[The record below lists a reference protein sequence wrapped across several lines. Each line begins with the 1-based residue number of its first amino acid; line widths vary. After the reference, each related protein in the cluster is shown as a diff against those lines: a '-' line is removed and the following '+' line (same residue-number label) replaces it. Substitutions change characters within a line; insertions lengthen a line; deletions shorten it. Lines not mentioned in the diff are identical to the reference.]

1 MRCLLGLV
9 SLMVLSLAAF
19 CQEGPVSTIETEGV
33 ATVDAVPGYVE
44 FSLHAHCSAATL
56 TEATEAALKFEPNV
70 RKALQAAE
78 LTPTELA
85 FTGVAVPDMS
95 LKVAHISARLRY
107 RASTYTS
114 AEEGPRLF
122 ALLCDKVLNLAV
134 GLSYE
139 VEGPVLIVEDKEAIE
154 DAAIARATEKAYTP
168 AKAAAQVMSG
178 QIIAVDKVVV
188 QSLVWNKAPGVYATQ
203 PDLQKLTCTATVK
216 VSYAF
221 SPA

>member
-9 SLMVLSLAAF
+9 FLMVLSLAAF

-33 ATVDAVPGYVE
+33 ATVDAVPAYVE
-44 FSLHAHCSAATL
+44 FSLHARCPAATL
-56 TEATEAALKFEPNV
+56 AEAAEAALQFEPNV

-85 FTGVAVPDMS
+85 FTGVAVPDIS
-95 LKVAHISARLRY
+95 LKVARVSARLRY
-107 RASTYTS
+107 RANTYTS

-122 ALLCDKVLNLAV
+122 ALLCDKMLNLAA
-134 GLSYE
+134 GLSCG

-154 DAAIARATEKAYTP
+154 NAAIARATEKAYTP

-188 QSLVWNKAPGVYATQ
+188 QSLVWNKAPGVNTTQ

>member
-9 SLMVLSLAAF
+9 FLMVLSLAAF

-33 ATVDAVPGYVE
+33 ATVDAVPAYVE
-44 FSLHAHCSAATL
+44 FSLRAFCPAATL
-56 TEATEAALKFEPNV
+56 VEATEAALQFEPNV

-85 FTGVAVPDMS
+85 FTGVAVPDVS
-95 LKVAHISARLRY
+95 LKVAHVSARLRF
-107 RASTYTS
+107 RANTYIS

-122 ALLCDKVLNLAV
+122 ASLCDKMLNLAV
-134 GLSYE
+134 GLSYQI
-139 VEGPVLIVEDKEAIE
+139 EGPVLIVEDKEAIE

-188 QSLVWNKAPGVYATQ
+188 QSLVWNKAPGVNATQ
-203 PDLQKLTCTATVK
+203 PDLRKLTCTATVK